1 MGILLQL
8 DDCDS
13 EVFYLFA
20 VTNKTK
26 AMTLRDQLAPLKKQ
40 IEREKTVVLELPNR
54 FAFKEHDVVD
64 FNHVLSFFDWSLE
77 NVPVRIDL
85 TKCLAAN
92 YQAVSLLVLYA
103 WKLKDQGCKVTF
115 IESDDENGASVLWR
129 MMGAR
134 GTFPVLFS
142 EKQQFKGNSL
152 KPLLAVR
159 NNEDFKS
166 VIEAADSYTD
176 GFNVEYSST
185 LRYVLSELL
194 YNALEH
200 GRNYGSEK
208 IRNRQIPAIS
218 QFTWYKKNN
227 EIHFIIADTG
237 IGIKKH
243 IEQAYPGQDTD
254 VDAIKLSLKAQK
266 SGTFGA
272 NDPYRDKNNAGMG
285 LYISSNIVRRLNA
298 DMYVVS
304 GKGVVHVS
312 PRDVTG
318 KLLDYGWP
326 GSFVLVTL
334 KLEANTT
341 FVLSKMMQE
350 FREEAEKEQ
359 KKASQVEVSERYYVS
374 IENYFGRFAENKEE
388 AINFRDRRLF
398 PALTKG
404 QSIQLDFDNVVS
416 SPHSFL
422 SALLA
427 SPIKSLGMAAY
438 KKIKV
443 VNASPEIRET
453 IDFILDDN
461 TE

>member
-1 MGILLQL
+1 
-8 DDCDS
+8 
-13 EVFYLFA
+13 
-20 VTNKTK
+20 
-26 AMTLRDQLAPLKKQ
+26 MTLRDQLAPLKKK
-40 IEREKTVVLELPNR
+40 IERDKTVVLELPNR
-54 FAFKEHDVVD
+54 FSFKEHDIVD
-64 FNHVLSFFDWSLE
+64 FNHVLSFFDWGLKD
-77 NVPVRIDL
+77 VPVRIDL

-92 YQAVSLLVLYA
+92 YQAVSLLVIYA
-103 WKLKDQGCKVTF
+103 WRLKSQGCKVTI
-115 IESDDENGASVLWR
+115 IESDEENGASVLWR

-134 GTFPVLFS
+134 GAFPVLLS
-142 EKQQFKGNSL
+142 GKQQFKGNNL

-159 NNEDFKS
+159 NSDDFKS
-166 VIEAADSYTD
+166 VIEAADSYTE

-200 GRNYGSEK
+200 GKSYGTNK
-208 IRNRQIPAIS
+208 IRCLQIPAIS

-237 IGIKKH
+237 VGIKKH
-243 IEQAYPGQDTD
+243 IEQAYPGQETD
-254 VDAIKLSLKAQK
+254 VDAIRLALKSQR
-266 SGTFGA
+266 SGTFGSS
-272 NDPYRDKNNAGMG
+272 DPYKNKNNAGMG

-304 GKGVVHVS
+304 GEGVVHVS

-318 KLLDYGWP
+318 KMLDFSWP
-326 GSFVLVTL
+326 GAFVLVTI
-334 KLEANTT
+334 KLEENTT
-341 FVLSKMMQE
+341 FVLSKIMQE

-359 KKASQVEVSERYYVS
+359 KKANQVEVSERYYVS
-374 IENYFGRFAENKEE
+374 IENYFGRFAEVKEE
-388 AINFRDRRLF
+388 AISFRDKYIF
-398 PALTKG
+398 SALEKG
-404 QSIQLDFDNVVS
+404 QSILLDFDNVVS

-427 SPIKSLGMAAY
+427 SPIKILGMAAY
-438 KKIKV
+438 KKVKV

-453 IDFILDDN
+453 IDFIMDDN

>member
-1 MGILLQL
+1 
-8 DDCDS
+8 
-13 EVFYLFA
+13 
-20 VTNKTK
+20 
-26 AMTLRDQLAPLKKQ
+26 MTLRDQLSPLKKQ
-40 IEREKTVVLELPNR
+40 IEREKTVSLELPNR
-54 FAFKEHDVVD
+54 FAFKEHDIVD
-64 FNHVLSFFDWSLE
+64 FNHVLSFFDWGLE
-77 NVPVRIDL
+77 DVPVRIDL
-85 TKCLAAN
+85 RKCLAAN
-92 YQAVSLLVLYA
+92 YQAVSLIVLYA
-103 WKLKDQGCKVTF
+103 WKLKAQGCKVTF
-115 IESDDENGASVLWR
+115 IESDEDNGASALWR

-134 GTFPVLFS
+134 GTFPVLLS

-159 NNEDFKS
+159 NNDDFKS
-166 VIEAADSYTD
+166 VIETADTYTD

-200 GRNYGSEK
+200 GRNYGGEK

-237 IGIKKH
+237 VGIKEH
-243 IEQAYPGQDTD
+243 IEQAYPGQDSD
-254 VDAIKLSLKAQK
+254 VEAIKLSLKAQR
-266 SGTFGA
+266 SGTFGV
-272 NDPYRDKNNAGMG
+272 NNPYTDKNNAGMG

-304 GKGVVHVS
+304 GEGVVHVS

-318 KLLDYGWP
+318 KILDNRWP
-326 GSFVLVTL
+326 GTFVLVTL

-341 FVLSKMMQE
+341 FVLYKMMQE
-350 FREEAEKEQ
+350 FREEAEREQ
-359 KKASQVEVSERYYVS
+359 KKASQMEVDERYYVS
-374 IENYFGRFAENKEE
+374 ISNYFGSFAENKEE

-398 PALTKG
+398 PALKKG
-404 QSIQLDFDNVVS
+404 QSILLDFDNVTS

-427 SPIKSLGMAAY
+427 SPIKSLGMSSY

-461 TE
+461 TG

>member
-1 MGILLQL
+1 
-8 DDCDS
+8 
-13 EVFYLFA
+13 
-20 VTNKTK
+20 
-26 AMTLRDQLAPLKKQ
+26 MTLRDQLGSLKKQ
-40 IEREKTVVLELPNR
+40 MEREKTVFLELPNR

-64 FNHVLSFFDWSLE
+64 FNHVLSFFDWSLKD
-77 NVPVRIDL
+77 VPVRIDL

-92 YQAVSLLVLYA
+92 YQAVSLLVTYA

-115 IESDDENGASVLWR
+115 IESDEENGASALWR

-134 GTFPVLFS
+134 GTFPVLLS
-142 EKQQFKGNSL
+142 GKQQFKGNSL

-159 NNEDFKS
+159 NNDDFKT
-166 VIEAADSYTD
+166 VIETADSYTD

-194 YNALEH
+194 YNTLEH
-200 GRNYGSEK
+200 GKNYGSKE

-237 IGIKKH
+237 VGVKRH
-243 IEQAYPGQDTD
+243 IEQAYPGQESD
-254 VDAIKLSLKAQK
+254 VDAIKLSLKAQR
-266 SGTFGA
+266 SGTFGV
-272 NDPYRDKNNAGMG
+272 NDPYTDKNNAGMG

-304 GKGVVHVS
+304 GDGVVHVS
-312 PRDVTG
+312 PRDTTG
-318 KLLDYGWP
+318 KTLDNSWP
-326 GSFVLVTL
+326 GTFVLVTL
-334 KLEANTT
+334 RLETNTT
-341 FVLSKMMQE
+341 FVLHKMMQE
-350 FREEAEKEQ
+350 FREEAAREQ
-359 KKASQVEVSERYYVS
+359 KKASQMESEERYYVS
-374 IENYFGRFAENKEE
+374 ITNYFGSFAENKDE
-388 AINFRDRRLF
+388 AINFRERRLF
-398 PALTKG
+398 PALKKG
-404 QSIQLDFDNVVS
+404 QSILLDFDNVTS

-438 KKIKV
+438 KKIKI

-461 TE
+461 TG